1 MILSLGAAVAAA
13 VFFGVAA
20 ALQARGAHA
29 VPAGSATGVDPRVLV
44 RVWRQW
50 PFLVGLVLDLFGFVA
65 QLVALRRLP
74 LFAVQAGVA
83 ASLAVTA
90 VTAALLLRMRVRGRE
105 WAAVAAVCAGL
116 AALGLSAGAE
126 GTPHTGWPFRWTL
139 IAATAA
145 LALLGLAAARLF
157 NTGHP
162 EGARH
167 HEGAGQPARP
177 EGAGHHEGGG
187 QPARSVRSGQR
198 RAVVL
203 GCAGG
208 LGFGIVAV
216 AARVLPGF
224 WPGQLVRDPAA
235 YLVLVAGGLAF
246 AFYTTALHGG
256 SVTAATAGM
265 VVGET
270 VMPAAVGVL
279 ALGDG
284 TRPGFVPVAVGG
296 FVLAVAGALALG
308 RFGEVAPEPAPDPAP
323 EPAANLPRT

>member
-1 MILSLGAAVAAA
+1 VILSLGAAIAAA
-13 VFFGVAA
+13 VFFGVGA

-29 VPAGSATGVDPRVLV
+29 VPTGPGAGVDARALV

-50 PFLVGLVLDLFGFVA
+50 PFLLGLLLDGFGFLA
-65 QLVALRRLP
+65 QLAALRRLP

-90 VTAALLLRMRVRGRE
+90 VTAALLLRIRLRGRE
-105 WAAVAAVCAGL
+105 WVAVLAVCAGL

-126 GTPHTGWPFRWTL
+126 GTPHVGWPFRWGL
-139 IAATAA
+139 IAATVV
-145 LALLGLAAARLF
+145 LALGGLAAARLL
-157 NTGHP
+157 GP
-162 EGARH
+162 GRGPDRPDGSGA
-167 HEGAGQPARP
+167 AG
-177 EGAGHHEGGG
+177 G
-187 QPARSVRSGQR
+187 GQR

-203 GCAGG
+203 GFAGG

-216 AARVLPGF
+216 SARILPGF
-224 WPGQLVRDPAA
+224 WPWQLVKDPAA

-246 AFYTTALHGG
+246 AFYTTALHGA

-270 VMPAAVGVL
+270 VLPAVVGVL

-284 TRPGFVPVAVGG
+284 TRPGFEVVAVGG
-296 FVLAVAGALALG
+296 FLLAVAGALALG
-308 RFGEVAPEPAPDPAP
+308 RFGEVAPATVRAGAEVEGDRVDAG
-323 EPAANLPRT
+323 